1 MHISKTTR
9 IPEGRH
15 AAALKYCFVK
25 ALIMAP
31 LVALAFHEG
40 MSFETFFV
48 LLYIPGTI
56 FFTISVLLP
65 VFFRDAI
72 ALVGDEP

>member
-1 MHISKTTR
+1 
-9 IPEGRH
+9 
-15 AAALKYCFVK
+15 
-25 ALIMAP
+25 MAP